1 MDGLY
6 DVWGQVGAL
15 HSMTDYFLLVQPCS
29 FDTDCSGRLQCAHW
43 SSLLLQHMYRSLKP
57 KP

>member
-15 HSMTDYFLLVQPCS
+15 QLMTDYSSLVQPWF
-29 FDTDCSGRLQCAHW
+29 FDTDCSGRLQCALR
-43 SSLLLQHMYRSLKP
+43 SFLQHMY
-57 KP
+57 